1 MKISDPSATRLCDE
15 HVILKELL
23 PLGGAHVLDL
33 GCGTAEKTRAI
44 ARDGQVA
51 SITALEVDEVQ
62 HGKNLQSGDQAN
74 VVFRLGGAEAIPA
87 ADASFD
93 IVLMFKSLHH
103 VPVDRMD
110 RALSEIRRVLKPG
123 GLAYLSE
130 PIFAG
135 DYNDVLRLFHD
146 EQAVREAAFAAIRR
160 AVDGGGLT
168 LVSQTFFDPGR
179 HFDDFAQFE
188 KQVLQVTHTRAPAV
202 GRDVRGGS
210 RRVHASHDAGR
221 RRLQQSDAG
230 RPVVQRRADAIS
242 AARAR
247 PSAASR
253 PRRAGSRT
261 SLPSSS
267 E

>member
-1 MKISDPSATRLCDE
+1 MRISDPSAARLCDE
-15 HVILKELL
+15 HVILEEVL

-44 ARDGQVA
+44 ARGGQVA

-62 HGKNLQSGDQAN
+62 HGKNVASAALPN

-103 VPVDRMD
+103 VPVDKMD

-123 GLAYLSE
+123 GWAYLSE
-130 PIFAG
+130 PIYSG

-146 EQAVREAAFAAIRR
+146 ERVVREAAFAAIQR

-168 LVSQTFFDPGR
+168 LVGQTFFDPRR

-188 KQVLQVTHTRAPAV
+188 QQVLQVTHTAHRLSAETYAAVRAAFMRHMTPDGV
-202 GRDVRGGS
+202 NFS
-210 RRVHASHDAGR
+210 SPMRVDLLS
-221 RRLQQSDAG
+221 
-230 RPVVQRRADAIS
+230 
-242 AARAR
+242 R
-247 PSAASR
+247 PS
-253 PRRAGSRT
+253 
-261 SLPSSS
+261 
-267 E
+267 